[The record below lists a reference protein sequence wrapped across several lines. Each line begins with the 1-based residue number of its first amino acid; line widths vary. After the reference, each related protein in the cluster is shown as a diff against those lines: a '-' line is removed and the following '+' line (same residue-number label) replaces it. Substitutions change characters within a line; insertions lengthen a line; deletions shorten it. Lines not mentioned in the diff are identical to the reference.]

1 VLKISYLCAIRK
13 TARKFLH
20 NNRATNAV
28 LALNL
33 CCNQGRPN
41 ARKNTLTR
49 MDRIVTFV
57 VFDNEYQVTVK
68 DCDSDRL
75 AKDAVFE
82 QLIKSF
88 HIRAITPVKPKK
100 RTSLWATYADG
111 FKMFFQR
118 LSPIC

>member
-1 VLKISYLCAIRK
+1 MLELDNTDLKWALRRFGQNQGGAPCKKILSYLLQFK
-13 TARKFLH
+13 T
-20 NNRATNAV
+20 RA
-28 LALNL
+28 
-33 CCNQGRPN
+33 
-41 ARKNTLTR
+41 KS

-75 AKDAVFE
+75 AKDAVLE
-82 QLIKSF
+82 QIVKSF
-88 HIRAITPVKPKK
+88 HVRAITPIKPKK